1 MGVVEADLDADSG
14 RLTGSRLCDAP
25 LPQGAVCVCLTGL
38 ETDVPHTGV
47 TRVTV
52 HRTAVA
58 RPTTHRGPHTAVLGV
73 RGPVPRDPGEAGRA
87 AAGWLVVDR
96 VTLGV
101 GATAAPDVAG
111 VVAAVGSDGGH
122 RRGAGRHGG
131 QEGGDGGDL
140 LVLVII

>member
-1 MGVVEADLDADSG
+1 MYHFRKYNTVIFTPLVSG
-14 RLTGSRLCDAP
+14 ATK
-25 LPQGAVCVCLTGL
+25 
-38 ETDVPHTGV
+38 
-47 TRVTV
+47 
-52 HRTAVA
+52 
-58 RPTTHRGPHTAVLGV
+58 RGPHTPVLGV

-101 GATAAPDVAG
+101 GATAASDVAG